1 MADKNN
7 IIIIKKIEGDSHGGH
22 HGGGWKVA
30 YADFMTAMMAFFLLL
45 WILAASD
52 ENAKRGLADYFTPS
66 LSQAGGRG
74 QGLLEGTVLGE
85 DGILG
90 GSTGSENVG
99 QLPNFGQENPF
110 VVFDSRLRNESPAV
124 VVEYEVEPNP
134 EMTEVGK
141 SPEAQ
146 NNAIEATPDPKIL
159 KEAINKELEQKQ
171 AERDTLLEAAQKQIE
186 EAVKSDPKISDL
198 SKNLIFELVP
208 EGLLVQLVDH
218 KGQAMFHT
226 GSAQVQVDTREFIQA
241 ISRAIFELP
250 YPIEVSGHTDAT
262 PYARQTGY
270 DNWEL
275 STDRANA
282 TRRIMVASGINPT
295 KISRV
300 SGFADQRLL
309 NREDPKAPE
318 NRRIGILLM
327 YPNPA

>member
-7 IIIIKKIEGDSHGGH
+7 IIIIKKVEDDGHGGH

-74 QGLLEGTVLGE
+74 QGLLDGTVLGE
-85 DGILG
+85 DGVLG
-90 GSTGSENVG
+90 GSSGSENVG
-99 QLPNFGQENPF
+99 QLPNFGQENPL
-110 VVFDSRLRNESPAV
+110 VVFDSRLRNETPTV
-124 VVEYEVEPNP
+124 VIEYEVVPSP

-141 SPEAQ
+141 LPEEQ
-146 NNAIEATPDPKIL
+146 NNAVEAIPDTEVLEAT
-159 KEAINKELEQKQ
+159 NKELEQKQ
-171 AERDTLLEAAQKQIE
+171 AERDALLDAAREQIE
-186 EAVKSDPKISDL
+186 DAVKANPKISDL
-198 SKNLIFELVP
+198 SENLIFKIVP

-226 GSAQVQVDTREFIQA
+226 GSAQVQADTREVIQA

-309 NREDPKAPE
+309 NSENPKAPE